1 MNEYC
6 TNTLVLNPSHSSL
19 IVHYGP
25 DESLLVVTVSRW
37 LPTAIF
43 KFPKRELG
51 KKTVIKQFFNPSWFG
66 HYKWLYY
73 DEAQNAAF
81 CHVCWCAADQKKL
94 ITSHKDAAFIYRG
107 FRNWKDSAISMSRH
121 ESSDCHKEEYDYSTS
136 STTRDIGKQLS
147 ETHSHDQRDN
157 RQLLLKLLQNIRLLA
172 ASWSPK
178 YCSKRWQWWIWEQ
191 LCSSA

>member
-6 TNTLVLNPSHSSL
+6 TNTLVLNHSHSSL

-37 LPTAIF
+37 LPTAIL
-43 KFPKRELG
+43 KFPKREFG
-51 KKTVIKQFFNPSWFG
+51 KKTVINQFFNPSWFG

-73 DEAQNAAF
+73 DEAQDAAF
-81 CHVCWCAADQKKL
+81 CHICWCAADQKEL
-94 ITSHKDAAFIYRG
+94 ITSHRTLPSSTGDLGTGRIAQ
-107 FRNWKDSAISMSRH
+107 SRH
-121 ESSDCHKEEYDYSTS
+121 ESGDCHKEEYDSTS

-147 ETHSHDQRDN
+147 DIHSHDQRDN
-157 RQLLLKLLQNIRLLA
+157 RQLLLKLLQNIRFLTA
-172 ASWSPK
+172 SPK
-178 YCSKRWQWWIWEQ
+178 YCSKRWQWWTWEQ